1 MNKNLV
7 ENRELRE
14 QVITRVE
21 VLEQVK
27 EILTLGATDFVT
39 VELAAKYYEVGFEA
53 IKTVVN
59 KNKEELESDGL
70 RVLSGKE
77 IKEILVSCKTQ
88 LTNFRGYF
96 EIDGVKFA
104 NGKNTLIPK
113 RALLR
118 IGMLLRDSKVAKEVR
133 DRLLDIVHDAETKT
147 DIIDN
152 VIEEIRTEQQISEDM
167 LQAILAGDSNKL
179 SILQTE
185 LLGLKN
191 KRIAKLEE
199 TLVSSVTIKESRSKI
214 NMCIRRVAAYKYGNM
229 FGLAWSDFYK
239 FVNYKLGINIKA
251 RKGKGLDKFTDD
263 EIKEIEVLAKCWIE
277 SYEIDVDFKL

>member
-39 VELAAKYYEVGFEA
+39 VELAAKYYEVEKNTIEVLIKRNRGEIEA
-53 IKTVVN
+53 
-59 KNKEELESDGL
+59 DGL
-70 RVLSGKE
+70 VVHSGKE
-77 IKEILVSCKTQ
+77 IKEILVTDKMSI
-88 LTNFRGYF
+88 TNFRGYF

-118 IGMLLRDSKVAKEVR
+118 IGMLLRDSEIAKEVR
-133 DRLLDIVHDAETKT
+133 DRLLDIVHDAEVNT
-147 DIIDN
+147 DIVNN
-152 VIEEIRTEQQISEDM
+152 VIEEIRSEQQISEDM

>member
-1 MNKNLV
+1 MSKNLV

-14 QVITRVE
+14 QVVSRVE

-39 VELAAKYYEVGFEA
+39 VELAANYYEVEKNTLDVLIKRNREEIEA
-53 IKTVVN
+53 
-59 KNKEELESDGL
+59 DGL
-70 RVLSGKE
+70 IVYSGKE
-77 IKEILVSCKTQ
+77 IKEILVTDKMSI
-88 LTNFRGYF
+88 TNFRGYF
-96 EIDGVKFA
+96 EIDGIKFA

-118 IGMLLRDSKVAKEVR
+118 IGMLLRDSEVAKEIR
-133 DRLLDIVHDAETKT
+133 TRLLDIVHDTEINT
-147 DIIDN
+147 DIVNN

-167 LQAILAGDSNKL
+167 LQAILEGDSNKL
-179 SILQTE
+179 SVLQTE

-199 TLVSSVTIKESRSKI
+199 TIVSNVTIKESRSKI
-214 NMCIRRVAAYKYGNM
+214 NMCVRRVAAYKYGNM

-251 RKGKGLDKFTDD
+251 RKGKGLDKFTDE
-263 EIKEIEVLAKCWIE
+263 EIKEIEVLAKCWVE
-277 SYEIDVDFKL
+277 SYEIEVGFKL